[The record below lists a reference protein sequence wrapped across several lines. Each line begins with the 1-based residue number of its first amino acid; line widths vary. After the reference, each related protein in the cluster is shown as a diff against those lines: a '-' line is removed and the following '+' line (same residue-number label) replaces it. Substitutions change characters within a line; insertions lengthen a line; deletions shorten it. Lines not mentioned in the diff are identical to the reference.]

1 MSINLKPLIGKLNQ
15 TTRMALES
23 AAGLCVARTNYDVE
37 IEHLLLKLFDV
48 PECDFRFI
56 LTHFKIDQSRA
67 ISDLARSLDKLKTG
81 NARGPKINPS
91 LVEAL
96 VRAWVYGSLEY
107 DAKWIRS
114 GFVMIGILA
123 ESELS
128 KLLRDISPTLSQ
140 IDVTALRRDFATIAA
155 SSIENETPTQVE
167 EQAGEHLSGGP
178 RVFISYRR
186 EEGDFFADVLFDRL
200 LASVPDVRVF
210 RDTDTL
216 QPGVLF
222 SEKINETISACD
234 IVLALIGEKWLNITD
249 HDGGRR
255 LDRPDDWVRLEIAA
269 ALRHEKTVV
278 PCLTG
283 GARMP
288 ARSELPPDLAGLEQR
303 NAVILSQTIPR
314 RETEDLIR
322 MVKNWR
328 RPAKAQAH

>member
-1 MSINLKPLIGKLNQ
+1 MSIKLKPLVARLNQ

-48 PECDFRFI
+48 PECDLSFI
-56 LTHFKIDQSRA
+56 LTHFKIDRSRA
-67 ISDLARSLDKLKTG
+67 ISEVTRSLDKLKAG
-81 NARGPKINPS
+81 KAGGPQISPS

-96 VRAWVYGSLEY
+96 VRAWVYASLEY
-107 DAKWIRS
+107 NAKWIRS
-114 GFVMIGILA
+114 GFLMIGILA
-123 ESELS
+123 ENELS
-128 KLLRDISPTLSQ
+128 RLIRDISPTLAQ
-140 IDVTALRRDFATIAA
+140 IDAAVLQRDFASIVD
-155 SSIENETPTQVE
+155 SSIEKETPAQIE
-167 EQAGEHLSGGP
+167 EQAAEHLSGGP
-178 RVFISYRR
+178 RIFISYRH
-186 EEGDFFADVLFDRL
+186 EDGDFFADVLFDRL

-222 SEKINETISACD
+222 SQKINETIYACD

-288 ARSELPPDLAGLEQR
+288 ARSELPADLAGLEQR
-303 NAVILSQTIPR
+303 NAVILSQTVPR
-314 RETEDLIR
+314 RETEELIR
-322 MVKNWR
+322 MIKNWR
-328 RPAKAQAH
+328 RVGKAQAH